1 MAVEVESN
9 SFQPIDIRKVVQG
22 KNPKLAGKVPG
33 FIYNWLTRILHLKE
47 LNAFMLQY
55 GHLKGVEFVNEG
67 IKFLN
72 INYELIG
79 TENIPKEGKFIF
91 VGNHPLGGLDGM
103 IVLKY
108 VTEALGKTR
117 SISNDFLLEITPLKE
132 WFVPINKV
140 GSQSRNYA
148 NLVEDLYKSN
158 DQILIFP
165 AGLCSRKI
173 NGKIVDLT
181 WQKHF
186 IQKAV
191 EHKIDIIPFFF
202 DGRNSNFF
210 YNLAKIRKFFRIKV
224 NIEMMYLA
232 DEMFKHK
239 NKTFRIYFGK
249 PIPYSTFNQTK
260 RPIEWAEEVKK
271 ITYQLPKQ
279 KAMGNNQFI

>member
-1 MAVEVESN
+1 MAVEVEPN

-47 LNAFMLQY
+47 LNPFMQKY
-55 GHLKGVEFVNEG
+55 GHLKGVDFVNEG

-103 IVLKY
+103 IILKY
-108 VTEALGKTR
+108 VNETLGSTR

-148 NLVEDLYKSN
+148 NLVEDLYKSD

-173 NGKIVDLT
+173 KGKIVDLT

-191 EHKIDIIPFFF
+191 E
-202 DGRNSNFF
+202 
-210 YNLAKIRKFFRIKV
+210 
-224 NIEMMYLA
+224 
-232 DEMFKHK
+232 
-239 NKTFRIYFGK
+239 
-249 PIPYSTFNQTK
+249 
-260 RPIEWAEEVKK
+260 
-271 ITYQLPKQ
+271 
-279 KAMGNNQFI
+279 